1 MERNGPETGQETAL
15 AEVLGYLNF
24 SSGTPDPRFRRHLND
39 LYRGIEYNPAD
50 AHRPWGM
57 LRSLLADKLRDLA
70 KVNDT
75 FQHPEQ
81 ARAVVDLAFGRVLEM
96 YREFH
101 RDLLHHQADEE
112 LFRPFFLARVC
123 ETVLQVGGPWDE
135 YDRIIHETIAR
146 LNDFIGYRPIAT
158 LHTKQKLEPYD
169 HEWVA
174 PIPLY
179 LRGVG
184 VGTGRFHDLL
194 SLAIEILKQT
204 DREVLDMA
212 WFDPELLDELA
223 LDPRAYD
230 FDHPANK
237 RPNYHFGQW
246 DPHAIDAQGR
256 YRRYVLQGVTLDA
269 IWQWTRESGESLERE
284 RLFEA
289 AAVISGTILMGS
301 AMSGSG
307 PETHDSTIT
316 LAKLMPRI
324 AKCRDQFYERLLSR
338 MSGNH
343 ATRLRDEATTLKQP
357 FGGVRQHL
365 NTTLARLRATQ
376 LQHVHLAQLFARMG
390 FPESSHRQAEIV
402 PVASAR
408 MLCAINSLLTGGHH
422 ALDRAQ
428 AALSAECLQQI
439 EKTLLAAIECGALVD
454 PWNMLGFQ
462 GQFSLFHAL
471 ENSIRDH
478 RVDVLVHLMRQVFG
492 LYARTIGEA
501 AATGKQELEQ
511 QLVAGMTERAQWW
524 DNYASADI
532 HGLDSFRALD
542 MVESAKHVAA
552 ALGAW
557 HRAGEA
563 AGDLAFWREH
573 VARFNSAKSYALVVD
588 ALLQKRDFIA
598 SRALLVQWLSQNEV
612 LPLVEGEYSF
622 SSLAVRW
629 MRMVHDVGP
638 TLQTSLDDRWTLTR
652 KLFDYFEANADTYW
666 EVPAFEWER
675 APKRAPPPTVDP
687 LEDDD
692 LDVDD
697 LAEDD
702 FDEDDFDEDTDFDES
717 DDFANDEFA
726 AEDESAEDEAS
737 ELFSAAY
744 EDVTYRD
751 STADGFDGS
760 TLEAGPD
767 PTDDQLE
774 HEAHR
779 ISQRLQFLGTLAQSW
794 RLAAIRTMGRG
805 ILGAGEPAGRSET
818 IKEWI
823 AQARAYQQGLAD
835 LLQSV
840 ESYQIS
846 NPRGSPEALI
856 EYDRR
861 RRLREG
867 LLARIVT
874 ASVEMIDATRHM
886 LASIDQRDV
895 PSDLPE
901 WEQQAIHTLR
911 AMYRGDVTPL
921 ATHFAELRASLDQ
934 QPILYVPLSRNGR
947 AQAIVACRSTQQ
959 LIVTLLRGL
968 PRLGM
973 IGLTCQLIVTAQAME
988 RHRPRGEGFVTEFD
1002 RLFEV
1007 GYRAI
1012 IESVI
1017 HAFPEDPHA
1026 GTHSDHELID
1036 LLQTLT
1042 ESLLKHWL
1050 THSRSLRLSVLEK
1063 VNDKQRW
1070 AALQK
1075 FIERYG
1081 DETFTAR
1088 WMNLGNLRAI
1098 AHKGVDAYLTSVA
1111 DEQDLPAGL
1120 QRLVDE
1126 LAAGVDVPGTID
1138 RAEVVQQLTLVI
1150 EAVIE
1155 NYGEYKDY
1163 NNTTTQSDHG
1173 EQLYALLDFL
1183 RVKASYQR
1191 FAWTIKPVNLAHEVL
1206 VRCGRMAAAELWRRA
1221 VAQKTADVA
1230 DWHQKRWQELCRNY
1244 GMRLPT
1250 IGDLLSER
1258 FVRPLAIDRV
1268 KSLVRPAIDE
1278 LRRGEPTTTFHL
1290 LEQEIAEFT
1299 DHPTGSGLDVPTWL
1313 QALEEEAELALTP
1326 WGHPDVL
1333 ESEAE
1338 LLPWSEL
1345 SRDEIQQQIRSWEPT
1360 EEGQ

>member
-1 MERNGPETGQETAL
+1 MDRNGPEVGQETAL

-24 SSGTPDPRFRRHLND
+24 SSGTPDVRFRRHLNE
-39 LYRGIEYNPAD
+39 LYRGIECYPAD

-57 LRSLLADKLRDLA
+57 LRSLLADKLRDLSRT
-70 KVNDT
+70 NET
-75 FQHPEQ
+75 FQNPEQ
-81 ARAVVDLAFGRVLEM
+81 AKAVVELAFERVLLE

-112 LFRPFFLARVC
+112 LFRPYFLARVC

-135 YDRIIHETIAR
+135 TERIVTETIRR
-146 LNDFIGYRPIAT
+146 LNDFIGYRPVAT
-158 LHTKQKLEPYD
+158 LHSKQKLEPYD

-184 VGTGRFHDLL
+184 VGTGRYHDLL
-194 SLAIEILKQT
+194 SLALDILRQA
-204 DREVLDMA
+204 DREVLDLA
-212 WFDPELLDELA
+212 WFDPELVDELA

-230 FDHPANK
+230 FDHPVNK

-246 DPHAIDAQGR
+246 DPHEIDQQGR

-269 IWQWTRESGESLERE
+269 IWQWIRESGEAIERE

-289 AAVISGTILMGS
+289 AAVLAGTILMGS

-307 PETHDSTIT
+307 PETHDSTVT

-324 AKCRDQFYERLLSR
+324 AKFRDMFYERLLAKVT
-338 MSGNH
+338 GQH
-343 ATRLRDEATTLKQP
+343 ATRLRDEAATLRQP

-390 FPESSHRQAEIV
+390 FPDSSHRQAEIV
-402 PVASAR
+402 PVTSAR

-428 AALSAECLQQI
+428 AGLSAECLKQI
-439 EKTLLAAIECGALVD
+439 EDTLDRGIQCGAIVD

-462 GQFSLFHAL
+462 GQFSLFVAL

-478 RVDVLVHLMRQVFG
+478 RVDVLVHVMRQIFG
-492 LYARTIGEA
+492 LYARAIGEA
-501 AATGKQELEQ
+501 AATGKPDLEQ
-511 QLVAGMTERAQWW
+511 QLVAGMTDRANRW
-524 DNYASADI
+524 DSFASADI
-532 HGLDSFRALD
+532 TGLDSFRARD
-542 MVESAKHVAA
+542 MVESARHVAA

-598 SRALLVQWLSQNEV
+598 SRALLVQWLSQNDV

-622 SSLAVRW
+622 PRLAVRW
-629 MRMVHDVGP
+629 MRMVHDTTETP
-638 TLQTSLDDRWTLTR
+638 LRTLDERWTLTK

-666 EVPAFEWER
+666 EVPRFEWDR
-675 APKRAPPPTVDP
+675 GTKRKPDP
-687 LEDDD
+687 IDEPRED
-692 LDVDD
+692 
-697 LAEDD
+697 A
-702 FDEDDFDEDTDFDES
+702 DEDEDPT
-717 DDFANDEFA
+717 
-726 AEDESAEDEAS
+726 S

-760 TLEAGPD
+760 TLEGGPD

-774 HEAHR
+774 QESHR
-779 ISQRLQFLGTLAQSW
+779 IYQRLQFLTTLARSW

-805 ILGAGEPAGRSET
+805 ILGAGEPVGRTDSL
-818 IKEWI
+818 KEWI
-823 AQARAYQQGLAD
+823 AQARAYQQGLD
-835 LLQSV
+835 RLLDSV
-840 ESYQIS
+840 ESYKIAT
-846 NPRGSPEALI
+846 PRGSPEALI

-861 RRLREG
+861 RRIREA

-874 ASVEMIDATRHM
+874 ASVEMVDATRHM
-886 LASIDQRDV
+886 LAGIDHRDV
-895 PSDLPE
+895 PSELPE
-901 WEQQAIHTLR
+901 WEHLAIHTLR
-911 AMYRGDVTPL
+911 ALFRGDATPL
-921 ATHFAELRASLDQ
+921 AGHFSDLRAALDQ
-934 QPILYVPLSRNGR
+934 LPILYVPLSRNG
-947 AQAIVACRSTQQ
+947 AAKQVVACRSTQQ

-968 PRLGM
+968 PRLGLV
-973 IGLTCQLIVTAQAME
+973 GETCQLICTAQAME

-1002 RLFEV
+1002 RLFEE
-1007 GYRAI
+1007 GYRSI
-1012 IESVI
+1012 IEAVI
-1017 HAFPEDPHA
+1017 QAFPEDSQVPS
-1026 GTHSDHELID
+1026 HSDHDLID

-1042 ESLLKHWL
+1042 ETLLKHWL
-1050 THSRSLRLSVLEK
+1050 EHSRSLRLSVLEK
-1063 VNDKQRW
+1063 VNDKPRW
-1070 AALQK
+1070 LALQK
-1075 FIERYG
+1075 FIEKYG
-1081 DETFTAR
+1081 DETFAAR

-1098 AHKGVDAYLTSVA
+1098 SHKGIEAYLDSLA

-1120 QRLVDE
+1120 QRLVDD
-1126 LAAGVDVPGTID
+1126 LAAAVDVPGTID
-1138 RAEVVQQLTLVI
+1138 RAEVVQQLTLVVD
-1150 EAVIE
+1150 AVIE
-1155 NYGEYKDY
+1155 NYAEYKDY

-1173 EQLYALLDFL
+1173 EMLYSLLDFL

-1206 VRCGRMAAAELWRRA
+1206 VRRSRMAAAELWRRA

-1230 DWHQKRWQELCRNY
+1230 DWHQKRWQELCRTY

-1250 IGDLLSER
+1250 IGDLLAER

-1299 DHPTGSGLDVPTWL
+1299 DHPTGSGLDVPVWL
-1313 QALEEEAELALTP
+1313 QMLEEEAELALAP
-1326 WGHPDVL
+1326 LGHPDAF

-1338 LLPWSEL
+1338 LIPWSEI
-1345 SRDEIQQQIRSWEPT
+1345 SREEMQNQIRNWDQSET
-1360 EEGQ
+1360 